1 MKKLVL
7 LLWALSP
14 FMGTYAQDITG
25 QWNGLLKEMNLRLVV
40 HITKTD
46 KGYSSSLDSP
56 DQGATGIPVQSTVF
70 VNDTLR
76 FEAPNLGIT
85 YSGKFTDKTFKGTF
99 RQGGF
104 SIPLVLQREAP
115 EKPKPNRPQEPK
127 EPFPYYTED
136 VTFEN
141 PAANISL
148 AGTLTLPKKEGKFPV
163 VVLISGSG
171 PQDRNEELL
180 GHKPFL
186 VISDYFSRN
195 NIGVLRFDDR
205 GVGQSKG
212 TFSDATSADF
222 ATDVL
227 SAVHYLKSRKEV
239 DTSKIGLVGHSEG
252 GIIAP
257 MVAAKS
263 DDVSYIVLLAGTG
276 IRGDQLLLLQQELI
290 GRAMGMSETQLEIS
304 KKLSTE
310 VFAMI
315 VNSKASEDLKKE
327 VNAYMTTEVNKLSDA
342 ELPMGMNRDEAS
354 IKAQVDQLTT
364 PWMVYFMKHDPATV
378 LERVKCP
385 VLAVNGDKDL
395 QVPSKE
401 NLMAIKNSLK
411 RFGNT
416 KVTTIAFPGLN
427 HLFQESVTG
436 APNEYGTIEQ
446 TFAPVALKAVS
457 DWILEQVQ

>member
-7 LLWALSP
+7 LGFTLSQL
-14 FMGTYAQDITG
+14 TVLCAQDITG

-46 KGYSSSLDSP
+46 KGYGSTLDSP
-56 DQGATGIPVQSTVF
+56 DQGATGIPVQTTVF
-70 VNDTLR
+70 VNDTLKL
-76 FEAPNLGIT
+76 EAPNLGIS
-85 YSGKFTDKTFKGTF
+85 YSGEFIDNTFKGTF

-104 SIPLVLQREAP
+104 IIPLILRREEP

-127 EPFPYYTED
+127 EPFPYYVED

-141 PAANISL
+141 PAADISL

-186 VISDYFSRN
+186 IISDYLTRN
-195 NIGVLRFDDR
+195 DIGVLRFDDR
-205 GVGQSKG
+205 GVGKSKG
-212 TFSDATSADF
+212 TFSGATSADF

-227 SAVHYLKSRKEV
+227 SAVHYLKSRQEV

-257 MVAAKS
+257 MVATKS
-263 DDVSYIVLLAGTG
+263 DDVRYIVLLAGTG

-315 VNSKASEDLKKE
+315 VNSVASEDLKKD
-327 VNAYMTTEVNKLSDA
+327 VNAYMTVEVNKLSDA
-342 ELPMGMNRDEAS
+342 ELPIGMRRDEAS

-378 LERVKCP
+378 LEKVKCP
-385 VLAVNGDKDL
+385 VLAINGENDL
-395 QVPSKE
+395 QVPAKQ
-401 NLMAIKNSLK
+401 NLKAIKTSLTES
-411 RFGNT
+411 GNT
-416 KVTTIAFPGLN
+416 KVTTIALPGLN

-446 TFAPVALKAVS
+446 TIAPEALKVVS
-457 DWILEQVQ
+457 DWILEQVK